1 MKKLVYIAFLIAFI
15 SCDNEDASDCF
26 QTEGNIIQ
34 EEFILDSF
42 TKIRIEDD
50 VTLVLKQA
58 SEQKIIIET
67 GENLLNDVAVFIEDE
82 TLVIQDNNGCN
93 FIRDYGITKAIVS
106 VSNLTEIRNS
116 SSEKVIGEGLLQFPE
131 LKLVSNSTG
140 NVEDT
145 NKSGDF
151 ILHLECD
158 NLIVN
163 ANGQSVFY
171 ISGTTN
177 RARINFGDEWPR
189 FEGEEFTINNL
200 TLFQRSA
207 TTMTVNPINKISG
220 EIRGTGNVI
229 SVHRPPIVEVEEF
242 FTGSLLFED

>member
-1 MKKLVYIAFLIAFI
+1 MKKLIYILFI
-15 SCDNEDASDCF
+15 CLFSCNTDSASDCF

-34 EEFILDSF
+34 EEFILDVF

-50 VTLVLKQA
+50 VTLILKQA
-58 SEQKIIIET
+58 TEQKIIIET
-67 GENLLNDVAVFIEDE
+67 AENLLNDVAVFIENE

-93 FIRDYGITKAIVS
+93 FIRDYGVTKAIIS
-106 VSNLTEIRNS
+106 VPNLTEIRNS
-116 SSEKVIGEGLLQFPE
+116 SSEKVIGEGVLQFPE

-171 ISGTTN
+171 INGTTN
-177 RARINFGDEWPR
+177 KARINFGDEWPR
-189 FEGEEFTINNL
+189 FEGEYFIINDLTI
-200 TLFQRSA
+200 FQRSA
-207 TTMTVNPINKISG
+207 TTMKVNPLEKITG

-229 SVHRPPIVEVEEF
+229 SVHRPLIVEVEEY
-242 FTGSLLFED
+242 FTGSLLFQD

>member
-1 MKKLVYIAFLIAFI
+1 MKNIIYISILIGFI
-15 SCDNEDASDCF
+15 SCNSESASDCF
-26 QTEGNIIQ
+26 QTEGTIIQ
-34 EEFILDSF
+34 EEFNLGLF

-50 VTLVLKQA
+50 VTLILKQA

-67 GENLLNDVAVFIEDE
+67 GENLLGDVAVFIENE
-82 TLVIQDNNGCN
+82 TLIIQDNNGCN
-93 FIRDYGITKAIVS
+93 FLRDYGVTKAFINVP
-106 VSNLTEIRNS
+106 NLTEIRNS

-140 NVEDT
+140 NIEDT
-145 NKSGDF
+145 NKNGDF
-151 ILHLECD
+151 ILQLECD

-171 ISGTTN
+171 ISGSSN
-177 RARINFGDEWPR
+177 KARINFGDEWPR
-189 FEGEEFTINNL
+189 FEGENFIINDL
-200 TLFQRSA
+200 TVFQRSA
-207 TTMTVNPINKISG
+207 TIMKVNPLEKITG

-242 FTGSLLFED
+242 FSGTLIFQD